1 MLILMSN
8 LCQGFLGFSSEL
20 FFGKILPA
28 TAVGLAIGN
37 VYYWRQALS
46 LAEREKRQ
54 DVCALPYGTSI
65 LTIIA
70 FVFLAMFPAQQLA
83 LADGLSKE
91 EADLVA
97 WRAGLLA
104 CFGSGLIEFFGSFI
118 VYRLRDFT
126 PRAALLSTLA
136 GIGFAFI
143 SLDFV
148 FRSYAF
154 PLIGITTLGL
164 TIIIY
169 YGGVRLKL
177 GLPAGFVALL
187 IGTAIAWVLVFAG
200 EPSVVAK
207 APLQINQLGIYVP
220 IPLFK
225 DLWAAFEMA
234 PRLMPVLAPL
244 GIIHLVLSLQIIE
257 SADAAGDRFPARSSL
272 AINGAGTLAASHI
285 ALHRT
290 SRLESPRS

>member
-1 MLILMSN
+1 MVLSAELAYSGGVKRFVRGDLDGFFALGLDNMVMLILMSN

-46 LAEREKRQ
+46 LAERENRQ

-126 PRAALLSTLA
+126 LGLHCSLLSQVSA
-136 GIGFAFI
+136 
-143 SLDFV
+143 S
-148 FRSYAF
+148 
-154 PLIGITTLGL
+154 PL
-164 TIIIY
+164 
-169 YGGVRLKL
+169 
-177 GLPAGFVALL
+177 
-187 IGTAIAWVLVFAG
+187 
-200 EPSVVAK
+200 
-207 APLQINQLGIYVP
+207 
-220 IPLFK
+220 
-225 DLWAAFEMA
+225 
-234 PRLMPVLAPL
+234 
-244 GIIHLVLSLQIIE
+244 
-257 SADAAGDRFPARSSL
+257 
-272 AINGAGTLAASHI
+272 SH
-285 ALHRT
+285 
-290 SRLESPRS
+290 

>member
-1 MLILMSN
+1 MAIPGKTRVAISSVEKPRTVWERLIMRRKLIRLFRPSPKKPSQSPFSIHFIGSSTKQGSDQLSQCRKFGWRNSFCSEKPNPIHQSTLITVLSTEIALSGTVKRFVRGDLDGFFALGLDNILMLILMSN
-8 LCQGFLGFSSEL
+8 LCQGFLGFSPDL

-28 TAVGLAIGN
+28 SAIGLAIGN
-37 VYYWRQALS
+37 VYYWRQALQ
-46 LAEREKRQ
+46 LAEQENRQ

-70 FVFLAMFPAQQLA
+70 FVFLAMLPAQQLA

-91 EADLVA
+91 EANLVA

-118 VYRLRDFT
+118 VYKIRHFT

-143 SLDFV
+143 ALDFV

-164 TIIIY
+164 T
-169 YGGVRLKL
+169 
-177 GLPAGFVALL
+177 
-187 IGTAIAWVLVFAG
+187 
-200 EPSVVAK
+200 
-207 APLQINQLGIYVP
+207 
-220 IPLFK
+220 
-225 DLWAAFEMA
+225 
-234 PRLMPVLAPL
+234 
-244 GIIHLVLSLQIIE
+244 LSLI
-257 SADAAGDRFPARSSL
+257 
-272 AINGAGTLAASHI
+272 HI
-285 ALHRT
+285 
-290 SRLESPRS
+290 